1 MFTGLIEEIGTVQQ
15 IVRGKESCRLT
26 VQCRAALDDCKIGD
40 SIAVNGICVTVTAIG
55 SEAFTADIMPE
66 TMRRTTL
73 DRLRV
78 GNAVNLER
86 ALKLSDRIGGH
97 LVSGHVDGIGAII
110 GRDDEEN
117 AIRLTIEA
125 DADVARYIVV
135 KGSVALDGVS
145 LTVASAAG
153 NRFAIA
159 LIPHSADATI
169 LGRKRVGDAVNI
181 ECDVI
186 GKYVEKLL
194 GGMPDAPRQR
204 DISLDFLQQH
214 GFA

>member
-1 MFTGLIEEIGTVQQ
+1 M
-15 IVRGKESCRLT
+15 
-26 VQCRAALDDCKIGD
+26 
-40 SIAVNGICVTVTAIG
+40 
-55 SEAFTADIMPE
+55 
-66 TMRRTTL
+66 
-73 DRLRV
+73 
-78 GNAVNLER
+78 
-86 ALKLSDRIGGH
+86 
-97 LVSGHVDGIGAII
+97 
-110 GRDDEEN
+110 
-117 AIRLTIEA
+117 
-125 DADVARYIVV
+125 
-135 KGSVALDGVS
+135 
-145 LTVASAAG
+145 TVASAAG